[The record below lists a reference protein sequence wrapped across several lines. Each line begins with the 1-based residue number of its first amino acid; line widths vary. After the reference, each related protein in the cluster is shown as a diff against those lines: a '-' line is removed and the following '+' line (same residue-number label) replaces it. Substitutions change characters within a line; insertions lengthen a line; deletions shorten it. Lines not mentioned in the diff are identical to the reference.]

1 MGAFDSNEASGDGNG
16 INSFM
21 TSESPT
27 MGVLRSL
34 TFFVGEVEPR
44 RGIPTDLARRLSA
57 FPVKTIDLEERYRR
71 SEERVRKI
79 KEERVRKVHEHYQ
92 HVMSTA
98 MEKKRQRQAEKMGEC
113 EKTCAE

>member
-1 MGAFDSNEASGDGNG
+1 MGAFDTNEASGDGNG

-44 RGIPTDLARRLSA
+44 RGIPVDLARRLSA

-71 SEERVRKI
+71 SEERVRVSYPI
-79 KEERVRKVHEHYQ
+79 HLRWRACHLHQ
-92 HVMSTA
+92 C
-98 MEKKRQRQAEKMGEC
+98 RLW
-113 EKTCAE
+113 